1 VIDGFATSELDEIE
15 QAYYAFNFYPDLMTV
30 LEMEAYHHLLAICEF
45 ARGLNFYCQPVDKA
59 GSEDPAVLFLARDG
73 WEAFKLR
80 TGKRILKDHRDQVV
94 LNCCSRCGE
103 LARTPKAQQCRYC
116 GNDWHEGARR

>member
-15 QAYYAFNFYPDLMTV
+15 QAYYAFEYYRDLMTI
-30 LEMEAYHHLLAICEF
+30 LEIEAYHHLLSLVDF
-45 ARGLNFYCQPVDKA
+45 TFGLTKPEHQRKD
-59 GSEDPAVLFLARDG
+59 GRSDDPAVLLLTCDG

-94 LNCCSRCGE
+94 LNCCARCGE

-116 GNDWHEGARR
+116 GNDWHGQ